1 MKEKIFA
8 VGSRKSSVAKVWL
21 LPHGKGLIKIN
32 EKEGR
37 SYITRND
44 LFESILAPFKV
55 TGTLGQFDVICKT
68 AGGGLSAQSSAI
80 ALGIARALV
89 NYDPELRKTLRSAE
103 LLKRDPREKER
114 CKYGLAKRRKSFQW
128 TKR

>member
-1 MKEKIFA
+1 MRESFFA

-21 LPHGKGLIKIN
+21 FPQGKGEIKIN
-32 EKEGR
+32 EKDAR
-37 SYITRND
+37 SYLTRED
-44 LFESILAPFKV
+44 LYEYILTPFKV
-55 TGTLGQFDVICKT
+55 TGTLGQFDVVCSST
-68 AGGGLSAQSSAI
+68 GGGLSAQSGAI

-89 NYDPELRKTLRSAE
+89 AYDPELRKTLKSAE
-103 LLKRDPREKER
+103 LLKRDPRKKER